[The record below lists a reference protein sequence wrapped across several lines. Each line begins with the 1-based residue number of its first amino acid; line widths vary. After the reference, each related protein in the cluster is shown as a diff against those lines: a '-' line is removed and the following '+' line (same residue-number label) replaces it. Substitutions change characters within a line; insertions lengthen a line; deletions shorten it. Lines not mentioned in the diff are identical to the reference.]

1 MSSDTLPTT
10 RVARGKVVGKA
21 MLRIGARRS
30 TDSVKMAF
38 LSDEQRDIVN
48 EESHRATAKII
59 MESLGELK
67 GISVKLAQQV
77 ALSMP
82 FLPQSYLDEIG
93 KSFQS
98 VPPINRALVRK
109 IVRQELG
116 NYPDDIFDEF
126 DSQAFG
132 SASLG
137 QVHLALVDDQ
147 KLAIKIQYP
156 GVAHSIKSDLSLL
169 RFALGRFAK
178 GKNVDHIIDEISDRV
193 YEEVDYRHEASNHD
207 FFYRNFKHPY
217 MVIPKIHRDIST
229 DMILS
234 STYID
239 GVSLNEFLSTDPSQE
254 LRDHYGQLLFNSF
267 FISLYELKRVHADPN
282 PGNFIFMDKMRLGL
296 IDFGCVKEIDDE
308 FLSSYTTLHL
318 ALIDGV
324 DDTLVVELY
333 RELGMI
339 DDGSM
344 EEMLEFY
351 RAIIKPLDRIYIEI
365 FMEDSYSFKEHRDYS
380 KRGFE
385 AILKVQREQ
394 IRAVDK
400 FNQEYLF
407 IDRTLLGYY
416 AIFEKLE
423 ATIDSSFA
431 KIIMRQKDIKC

>member
-1 MSSDTLPTT
+1 MKSNALPTT
-10 RVARGKVVGKA
+10 KVARGKVVGKA
-21 MLRIGARRS
+21 MLKIGVQRS
-30 TDSVKMAF
+30 KDTLKIAF
-38 LSDEQRDIVN
+38 LRDEQKDIAR
-48 EESHRATAKII
+48 EESHQATAKII

-67 GISVKLAQQV
+67 GLSVKLAQQI

-82 FLPQSYLDEIG
+82 FLPPSYLDEIS

-98 VPPINRALVRK
+98 VPSINRALVRK
-109 IVRQELG
+109 VIRQELG
-116 NYPDDIFDEF
+116 RYPDEIFDEF
-126 DSQAFG
+126 DGRAFG

-137 QVHLALVDDQ
+137 QVHNALIDDQ
-147 KLAIKIQYP
+147 RLAVKIQYP
-156 GVAHSIKSDLSLL
+156 GVAKSIKSDLDLL

-178 GKNVDHIIDEISDRV
+178 GKDIDHLIDEIAERL
-193 YEEVDYRHEASNHD
+193 YEEVDYEHEASTQE
-207 FFYRNFKHPY
+207 FFYQHLKHPY
-217 MVIPKIHRDIST
+217 MVIPKVYRDIST
-229 DMILS
+229 TMVLS

-239 GVSLNEFLSTDPSQE
+239 GVSLDEFLSTNPSQE
-254 LRDHYGQLLFNSF
+254 LRDHYAQILFNSF

-308 FLSSYTTLHL
+308 FLRSYTALHL
-318 ALIDGV
+318 ALIDGA
-324 DDTLVVELY
+324 DDSVVVKLY

-344 EEMLEFY
+344 EEMLLFY
-351 RAIIKPLDRIYIEI
+351 TTIIKPLDRIYIEI
-365 FMEDSYSFKEHRDYS
+365 FMEDSYSFKEHRGYS

-394 IRAVDK
+394 IGAVDK

-431 KIIMRQKDIKC
+431 KIIMRQKDTKC

>member
-1 MSSDTLPTT
+1 MKSDTVPSTKL
-10 RVARGKVVGKA
+10 ARGKVVGKA
-21 MLRIGARRS
+21 ILKIGTQRGRDALKIPFLDDKQKDML
-30 TDSVKMAF
+30 K
-38 LSDEQRDIVN
+38 
-48 EESHRATAKII
+48 EESHQATAKII

-67 GISVKLAQQV
+67 GLSVKLAQQV

-82 FLPQSYLDEIG
+82 FLPQSYLDEIS
-93 KSFQS
+93 KTFQS
-98 VPPINRALVRK
+98 VPSLNRALVRK
-109 IVRQELG
+109 IIHQELG
-116 NYPDDIFDEF
+116 RYPDDIFDEF
-126 DSQAFG
+126 DGKAFG

-137 QVHLALVDDQ
+137 QVHNALIDDQ
-147 KLAIKIQYP
+147 RLAIKIQYP
-156 GVAHSIKSDLSLL
+156 GVAKSIESDLAIL

-178 GKNVDHIIDEISDRV
+178 GKNIDHIIDEIADRLR
-193 YEEVDYRHEASNHD
+193 EEVDYKHEASTQE

-217 MVIPKIHRDIST
+217 MVIPKVYRDIST
-229 DMILS
+229 TKVLS

-239 GVSLNEFLSTDPSQE
+239 GISLDQFLSTNPSQE
-254 LRDHYGQLLFNSF
+254 LRDHYAQILFNSF

-282 PGNFIFMDKMRLGL
+282 PGNFIFMDKKRLGL
-296 IDFGCVKEIDDE
+296 VDFGCVKEIDDE

-318 ALIDGV
+318 ALIDGA
-324 DDTLVVELY
+324 DDGLVAKLY

-339 DDGSM
+339 DDGSI

-351 RAIIKPLDRIYIEI
+351 RAIIKPLDHIYIEI

-394 IRAVDK
+394 TRAVDK

-407 IDRTLLGYY
+407 VDRTLLGYY

-431 KIIMRQKDIKC
+431 KIIMRQKDTKC